1 MDNEN
6 NKAPENESQNA
17 FDEIM
22 ADFRNLTMLYSDSPP
37 EPEPEKPAEPVS
49 REDEL
54 RLKEE
59 QRRKAEMNAI
69 REDIERRYS
78 FQLEN
83 AKSRSEET
91 PPPPKKTYIEV
102 PSAEETVREEIE
114 RIDSLIDSGIDGEEK
129 KAEEILP
136 EIEEKP
142 KKSKR
147 AKKPKKE
154 KKEKETEYITD
165 TGDLYYF
172 IYSFGDVI
180 YRFLSRIFEII
191 FGIIKFPFV
200 KLGKALSSATAGTK
214 LRLRRYLKATAEE
227 AVYFRKEI
235 RSAKKNIRIALKKP
249 KVLPSVLG
257 HYFKKAWTRHKDLL
271 RTAVNIALPAA
282 SLTLLIFTINYWNSV
297 TFALEVI
304 YNEKS
309 IGYISDE
316 SVYIEAK
323 KLVKDR
329 LSNTSTAEINYSGT
343 ANLNARYALSLVSIQ
358 DINDARTISDKI
370 VENSVDNLTHACGVY
385 IDDEFV
391 CAVKNESDAKTA
403 FYNILEPYEEEA
415 KKGNYTV
422 SFAEN
427 IDYVQGLYSDDESII
442 WDASRLESALR
453 GEAEKQYLYTV
464 QGNETIDE
472 ICSKYGVSYEKVV
485 QDNPDADLN
494 NLKKGDMVIVRIST
508 KYISFKKTVTTSS
521 VREVEF
527 ETVQRR
533 DATKF
538 SGYRVVHQEGVNGTE
553 RVIKTVTYIDG
564 ELDDTQYSYEIIKEP
579 VDEIVTVGTKTTVNG
594 VYVGY
599 ATKMGF
605 LWPAPSCHYV
615 SSPYGWRSSGWHN
628 GIDLCRSGGGAYG
641 TPVIASKGGIVE
653 RVQRSNSSYGYMV
666 LIDHE
671 DGYMTR
677 YAHMVAGSILV
688 SVGQRVEAGQ
698 TIGKVGSTGN
708 STGPHLHFEVIWQG
722 ETQNPAK
729 YIS

>member
-6 NKAPENESQNA
+6 NKAPENENLSA

-22 ADFRNLTMLYSDSPP
+22 ADFRDLTKLYSDSPA
-37 EPEPEKPAEPVS
+37 EPEPEKPKPVS

-54 RLKEE
+54 RLKDE
-59 QRRKAEMNAI
+59 QRRKAEMDAV

-78 FQLEN
+78 FQLEK
-83 AKSRSEET
+83 AKSKSEAT

-102 PSAEETVREEIE
+102 PSAEETVKEEIE
-114 RIDSLIDSGIDGEEK
+114 RIDSLIDSGIEGEEK
-129 KAEEILP
+129 KETEEAKP
-136 EIEEKP
+136 E
-142 KKSKR
+142 
-147 AKKPKKE
+147 KKE
-154 KKEKETEYITD
+154 KKEKSQRAKKSKKEKKVKEPEYITD
-165 TGDLYYF
+165 TGDVYYF
-172 IYSFGDVI
+172 IYCFGDVI
-180 YRFLSRIFEII
+180 FRFLARIFEIL
-191 FGIIKFPFV
+191 FGIISFPFV
-200 KLGKALSSATAGTK
+200 KIGKAFSAATAGTK
-214 LRLRRYLKATAEE
+214 LRFRRYLKGTVDEAT
-227 AVYFRKEI
+227 YFRKEI
-235 RSAKKNIRIALKKP
+235 RSARKNIRNALKNP
-249 KVLPSVLG
+249 KALPSVLA
-257 HYFKKAWTRHKDLL
+257 HYFKKAWSRHKNLL
-271 RTAVNIALPAA
+271 RTAFNIAMPVA
-282 SLTLLIFTINYWNSV
+282 SVAVLMFTINYWNSV

-385 IDDEFV
+385 VDDEFV

-415 KKGNYTV
+415 KKGNYAI

-427 IDYVQGLYSDDESII
+427 IDYVQGLYCDDESII
-442 WDASRLESALR
+442 WDASRLEAALR

-464 QGNETIDE
+464 QGGETISE
-472 ICSKYGVSYEKVV
+472 ICAKYGVSYEKVV
-485 QDNPDADLN
+485 QDNPNVNLN
-494 NLKKGDMVIVRIST
+494 NLQKGDIVIVRIAM
-508 KYISFKKTVTTSS
+508 KYVSFKKTVTTSEI
-521 VREVEF
+521 REVEF
-527 ETVQRR
+527 DTIQRR
-533 DATKF
+533 DVTKF
-538 SGYRVVHQEGVNGTE
+538 SGYRVVNQTGVNGTE

-564 ELDDTQYSYEIIKEP
+564 ELDDTQYSYETIKEP

-641 TPVIASKGGIVE
+641 TPVIAAKSGIVE
-653 RVQRSNSSYGYMV
+653 RVQKSNSSYGYMV

-671 DGYMTR
+671 DGYKTR
-677 YAHMVAGSILV
+677 YAHLVAGSILV

>member
-6 NKAPENESQNA
+6 NKSTENEGLSA

-22 ADFRNLTMLYSDSPP
+22 ADFHDLTKLYSDSPT
-37 EPEPEKPAEPVS
+37 EPEPEKPKPVS

-54 RLKEE
+54 RIKDE
-59 QRRKAEMNAI
+59 QRRKAEMDAV

-78 FQLEN
+78 FQLEK
-83 AKSRSEET
+83 AKSKSEET

-114 RIDSLIDSGIDGEEK
+114 RIDSLIDLGIDGEEK
-129 KAEEILP
+129 KAEEAQP
-136 EIEEKP
+136 EKKEKAG
-142 KKSKR
+142 K
-147 AKKPKKE
+147 AKKIKKE
-154 KKEKETEYITD
+154 KKVKEPEYITETED
-165 TGDLYYF
+165 VYYF

-180 YRFLSRIFEII
+180 FRFFARVFEIL
-191 FGIIKFPFV
+191 FGIIRFPFV
-200 KLGKALSSATAGTK
+200 KLAKAVSAATAGTK
-214 LRLRRYLKATAEE
+214 LRFRRYLKATVNE
-227 AVYFRKEI
+227 AKYFRKEI
-235 RSAKKNIRIALKKP
+235 RSARKNIGIALKKP
-249 KVLPSVLG
+249 KILPAVLG
-257 HYFKKAWTRHKDLL
+257 HYFKKARTRHKNLL
-271 RTAVNIALPAA
+271 HTALNTALPIAA
-282 SLTLLIFTINYWNSV
+282 LALLLFTVNYWNSV

-358 DINDARTISDKI
+358 ELNDARTISDKI

-415 KKGNYTV
+415 RKGNYTI

-427 IDYVQGLYSDDESII
+427 IDYVQGLYCDDESII

-464 QGNETIDE
+464 QGDERIDE

-485 QDNPDADLN
+485 SDNPNVNLS
-494 NLKKGDMVIVRIST
+494 NLKQGDIVIVRIAA
-508 KYISFKKTVTTSS
+508 KYVSLKKTVTTSEI
-521 VREVEF
+521 REVEF
-527 ETVQRR
+527 DTVQRR
-533 DATKF
+533 DITKF
-538 SGYRVVHQEGVNGTE
+538 SGYRVVNQAGVNGTQ

-564 ELDDTQYSYEIIKEP
+564 ELDDTQYSYETIKEP
-579 VDEIVTVGTKTTVNG
+579 IDEIVTVGTKTTVNG

-641 TPVIASKGGIVE
+641 TPVIASKSGIVE
-653 RVQRSNSSYGYMV
+653 RVQKSNSSYGYMV
-666 LIDHE
+666 LIDHG
-671 DGYMTR
+671 DGYKTR
-677 YAHMVAGSILV
+677 YAHLVAGSILV

-722 ETQNPAK
+722 ETQNPAR

>member
-1 MDNEN
+1 MENEN
-6 NKAPENESQNA
+6 NNAPENESQKA

-22 ADFRNLTMLYSDSPP
+22 AGFRDLTKLYSDAPV
-37 EPEPEKPAEPVS
+37 EPEPEKPKPAT

-54 RLKEE
+54 RLKDE
-59 QRRKAEMNAI
+59 QRRKAELDAV

-78 FQLEN
+78 IQLEE
-83 AKSRSEET
+83 AKSKSEDA
-91 PPPPKKTYIEV
+91 PQPPKKTYIEV

-114 RIDSLIDSGIDGEEK
+114 RIDSLIDSGIGSEEK
-129 KAEEILP
+129 KQEEA
-136 EIEEKP
+136 
-142 KKSKR
+142 SS
-147 AKKPKKE
+147 E
-154 KKEKETEYITD
+154 KKEKVRKFNRAKKNKKENKAKEPEYITD
-165 TGDLYYF
+165 TGDFYFF
-172 IYSFGDVI
+172 IYNFGDVI
-180 YRFLSRIFEII
+180 YRFLARILEIT
-191 FGIIKFPFV
+191 FGIIKFPFK
-200 KLGKALSSATAGTK
+200 KLGKAIGSATAGTK
-214 LRLRRYLKATAEE
+214 LRFRRYLKATVDE
-227 AVYFRKEI
+227 AAFFRKEI
-235 RSAKKNIRIALKKP
+235 RSARKNIKTALKNP

-257 HYFKKAWTRHKDLL
+257 HYFKKAWSRHKNLL
-271 RTAVNIALPAA
+271 KTALDIALPIA
-282 SLTLLIFTINYWNSV
+282 SLVVLFLTINYWNSV

-323 KLVKDR
+323 RLVKDR

-358 DINDARTISDKI
+358 DLNDARAISDKI
-370 VENSVDNLTHACGVY
+370 VENSVDNLTNACGVY

-415 KKGNYTV
+415 KQGNYTV

-442 WDASRLESALR
+442 WDASRLESALK

-464 QGNETIDE
+464 QGEESIED
-472 ICSKYGVSYEKVV
+472 ICERYGVPYEKVI
-485 QDNPDADLN
+485 QDNPNVNLN
-494 NLKKGDMVIVRIST
+494 NLQKGDIVIVRIAA
-508 KYISFKKTVTTSS
+508 KYVSLKKTVTTST
-521 VREVEF
+521 VREVKF
-527 ETVQRR
+527 DTVQRR

-538 SGYRVVHQEGVNGTE
+538 SGYRVVHREGINGTE

-564 ELDDTQYSYEIIKEP
+564 ELDDTQYSYETIKQP

-605 LWPAPSCHYV
+605 LWPAPSCHYI

-641 TPVIASKGGIVE
+641 SPVIASKSGIVE
-653 RVQRSNSSYGYMV
+653 RVQRSNSSYGHMV
-666 LIDHE
+666 LIDHG
-671 DGYMTR
+671 DGYKTR
-677 YAHMVAGSILV
+677 YAHLVSGSILV

-722 ETQNPAK
+722 ETQNPAR

>member
-1 MDNEN
+1 MDKEN
-6 NKAPENESQNA
+6 NNAPENESQKA

-22 ADFRNLTMLYSDSPP
+22 AGFRDLTKLYSEVA
-37 EPEPEKPAEPVS
+37 EPEPEMPKPAT

-54 RLKEE
+54 RLKDE
-59 QRRKAEMNAI
+59 QRRKAEFEAV

-78 FQLEN
+78 IQLEE
-83 AKSRSEET
+83 AKSKSEDA
-91 PPPPKKTYIEV
+91 PQPVKKTYIEV

-114 RIDSLIDSGIDGEEK
+114 RIDSLIDLGIDGEDKKQEEASPKEK
-129 KAEEILP
+129 VKKFRKA
-136 EIEEKP
+136 
-142 KKSKR
+142 KKS
-147 AKKPKKE
+147 KKE
-154 KKEKETEYITD
+154 KKENKTNEPEYISD
-165 TGDLYYF
+165 TGDFYF
-172 IYSFGDVI
+172 FVYSFGDVI
-180 YRFLSRIFEII
+180 YRFLARIFEIA
-191 FGIIKFPFV
+191 FGIILFPFK
-200 KLGKALSSATAGTK
+200 KLGKAIGSATAGTK
-214 LRLRRYLKATAEE
+214 LRFRRYLKATVDE
-227 AVYFRKEI
+227 ATFFRKEI
-235 RSAKKNIRIALKKP
+235 RSARKNIKTALKNP
-249 KVLPSVLG
+249 KALPSVLG
-257 HYFKKAWTRHKDLL
+257 HYIRKAWSRHKKLL
-271 RTAVNIALPAA
+271 KTALDVAMPVAALVV
-282 SLTLLIFTINYWNSV
+282 LIFTINYWNSV

-323 KLVKDR
+323 RLVKDR

-358 DINDARTISDKI
+358 DLNDARTISDKI

-403 FYNILEPYEEEA
+403 FYNLLEPYEEEA

-422 SFAEN
+422 SFAES

-464 QGNETIDE
+464 QGEESIDD
-472 ICSKYGVSYEKVV
+472 ICERYGVPYEKVI
-485 QDNPDADLN
+485 QDNPNVNLN
-494 NLKKGDMVIVRIST
+494 ELQKGDIVIVRIAA
-508 KYISFKKTVTTSS
+508 KYVSLKKTVTTSS

-527 ETVQRR
+527 DTVQRR

-538 SGYRVVHQEGVNGTE
+538 SGYRVVHREGVNGTE

-564 ELDDTQYSYEIIKEP
+564 ELEDTQYSYETIKQP

-605 LWPAPSCHYV
+605 LWPAPSCHYI

-641 TPVIASKGGIVE
+641 SPVIASKSGIVE
-653 RVQRSNSSYGYMV
+653 RVQRSNSSYGHMV
-666 LIDHE
+666 LIDHG
-671 DGYMTR
+671 DGYKTR
-677 YAHMVAGSILV
+677 YAHLVSGSILV

-722 ETQNPAK
+722 ETQNPSR

>member
-1 MDNEN
+1 MDYEN
-6 NKAPENESQNA
+6 NKAPENESQAA

-22 ADFRNLTMLYSDSPP
+22 AGFRDLTKLYSDSPA
-37 EPEPEKPAEPVS
+37 EPEPEQTKPAT

-59 QRRKAEMNAI
+59 QRRKAEMDAV

-78 FQLEN
+78 MQLEE
-83 AKSRSEET
+83 ARSKSEET
-91 PPPPKKTYIEV
+91 PPAPKKTYIEV
-102 PSAEETVREEIE
+102 PSAEETVKEEIE
-114 RIDSLIDSGIDGEEK
+114 RIDSLIDSGIDGEGK
-129 KAEEILP
+129 KEALP
-136 EIEEKP
+136 EKEEKIR
-142 KKSKR
+142 KRRR
-147 AKKPKKE
+147 AKKPEKE
-154 KKEKETEYITD
+154 KKKKEPEYITD
-165 TGDLYYF
+165 TGDVYFF
-172 IYSFGDVI
+172 IYTFGDII
-180 YRFLSRIFEII
+180 YRFLARIFEII
-191 FGIIKFPFV
+191 FGIIRFPFV
-200 KLGKALSSATAGTK
+200 KLFSLLGSATAGTK
-214 LRLRRYLKATAEE
+214 LRFRRYLKATVDE
-227 AVYFRKEI
+227 AAFFRKEI
-235 RSAKKNIRIALKKP
+235 RSARKTIRTALKKP
-249 KVLPSVLG
+249 KILPSVLA
-257 HYFKKAWTRHKDLL
+257 HYIRKAWARHRNLL
-271 RTAVNIALPAA
+271 KTAFNVAMPVAALVV
-282 SLTLLIFTINYWNSV
+282 LVFTINYWNSV

-358 DINDARTISDKI
+358 DLNDARTISDKI

-391 CAVKNESDAKTA
+391 CAVKNEADAKTA
-403 FYNILEPYEEEA
+403 FYNILEPYEKDA
-415 KKGNYTV
+415 KEGNYTI

-442 WDASRLESALR
+442 WDASRLEAALR

-464 QGNETIDE
+464 QGEENIDD
-472 ICSKYGVSYEKVV
+472 ICDKYGVSYEKVV
-485 QDNPDADLN
+485 QDNPN
-494 NLKKGDMVIVRIST
+494 VNLGNLQKGDIVIVRIAT

-527 ETVQRR
+527 DTVQRR

-538 SGYRVVHQEGVNGTE
+538 SGYRVVHQEGVNGSE

-564 ELDDTQYSYEIIKEP
+564 ELEDTQYSYETIKEP

-628 GIDLCRSGGGAYG
+628 GIDLCRAGGGAYG

-653 RVQRSNSSYGYMV
+653 RVQRSNSSYGHMI
-666 LIDHE
+666 LIDHG
-671 DGYMTR
+671 DGYKTR
-677 YAHMVAGSILV
+677 YAHLVAGSILV

-722 ETQNPAK
+722 ETQNPAR
-729 YIS
+729 YISQ

>member
-1 MDNEN
+1 MDKEN
-6 NKAPENESQNA
+6 NNAPENESQKA

-22 ADFRNLTMLYSDSPP
+22 AGFRDLTKLYSEAA
-37 EPEPEKPAEPVS
+37 EPEPEMPKPAT

-54 RLKEE
+54 RLKDE
-59 QRRKAEMNAI
+59 QRRKAELEAV

-78 FQLEN
+78 IQLEE
-83 AKSRSEET
+83 AKSKSEDA
-91 PPPPKKTYIEV
+91 PQPVKKTYIEV

-114 RIDSLIDSGIDGEEK
+114 RIDSLIDLGIDGEDKKQEEASPKEK
-129 KAEEILP
+129 VKKFRKA
-136 EIEEKP
+136 
-142 KKSKR
+142 KKS
-147 AKKPKKE
+147 KKE
-154 KKEKETEYITD
+154 KKENKTNEPEYISD
-165 TGDLYYF
+165 TGDFYF
-172 IYSFGDVI
+172 FVYSFGDVI
-180 YRFLSRIFEII
+180 YRFLARIFEIA
-191 FGIIKFPFV
+191 FGIILFPFK
-200 KLGKALSSATAGTK
+200 KLGKAIGSATAGTK
-214 LRLRRYLKATAEE
+214 LRFRRYLKATVDE
-227 AVYFRKEI
+227 ATFFRKEI
-235 RSAKKNIRIALKKP
+235 RSARKNIKTALKNP
-249 KVLPSVLG
+249 KALPSVLG
-257 HYFKKAWTRHKDLL
+257 HYIRKAWSRHKKLL
-271 RTAVNIALPAA
+271 KTALDVAMPVAALVV
-282 SLTLLIFTINYWNSV
+282 LIFTINYWNSV

-323 KLVKDR
+323 RLVKDR

-358 DINDARTISDKI
+358 DLNDARTISDKI

-403 FYNILEPYEEEA
+403 FYNLLEPYEEEA

-422 SFAEN
+422 SFAES

-464 QGNETIDE
+464 QGEESIDD
-472 ICSKYGVSYEKVV
+472 ICERYGVPYEKVI
-485 QDNPDADLN
+485 QDNPNVNLN
-494 NLKKGDMVIVRIST
+494 ELQKGDIVIVRIAA
-508 KYISFKKTVTTSS
+508 KYVSLKKTVTTSS

-527 ETVQRR
+527 DTVQRR

-538 SGYRVVHQEGVNGTE
+538 SGYRVVHREGVNGTE

-564 ELDDTQYSYEIIKEP
+564 ELEDTQYSYETIKQP

-605 LWPAPSCHYV
+605 LWPAPSCHYI

-641 TPVIASKGGIVE
+641 SPVIASKSGIVE
-653 RVQRSNSSYGYMV
+653 RVQRSNSSYGHMV
-666 LIDHE
+666 LIDHG
-671 DGYMTR
+671 DGYKTR
-677 YAHMVAGSILV
+677 YAHLVSGSILV

-722 ETQNPAK
+722 ETQNPSR